1 MFFGR
6 EDVIAKLAA
15 LMGKSTSSLV
25 TCRGR
30 RRIGKSTL
38 VEEFARKYGAR
49 FVKIEG
55 LRPSPRTTNQDE
67 IDNFLDQLALYGGK
81 RTGRIESW
89 LEAFREL
96 DKLIGED
103 FTVVLLDEISWMGY
117 FDKLFS
123 DRLKIAWDNMWK
135 KHPKLILVLCGS
147 VSSWIKDNIIDN
159 EAFVGRRSCDLVVHE
174 LPLKECVKFWG
185 NKIERTDP
193 REIIDILS
201 ITGGVP
207 RYLEEVNPS
216 LSAAE
221 NIKRMC
227 FSRDGILRTD
237 FDQMFNDVITA
248 QPDFTATV
256 LRCLVGGAKSAA
268 EITKEL
274 KLPKGGRVS
283 AALIRLEE
291 AGLVSSD
298 AGKNPETGEELRELR
313 YRLSDNYA
321 RFYLYYIEPLKDII
335 DRDGYEFTAL
345 DTLENIDVFMGLAF
359 ENLVVNN
366 FRELIAPLHLSGALL
381 TSASPYSRRGSS
393 KSRGRKGCQIDL
405 LLQTRKAL
413 YIVEAKR
420 KREIKRSVIDE
431 VDDKVRAIKRRPGLS
446 IKTALVYEGQLSPLV
461 QADGYFDAIISFSH
475 LIGL

>member
-67 IDNFLDQLALYGGK
+67 IDNFLDQLDLYGGK

-147 VSSWIKDNIIDN
+147 VSSWIKDNM
-159 EAFVGRRSCDLVVHE
+159 RSMG
-174 LPLKECVKFWG
+174 LKSKDM
-185 NKIERTDP
+185 KRYIEYGWLFAIP
-193 REIIDILS
+193 GI
-201 ITGGVP
+201 
-207 RYLEEVNPS
+207 
-216 LSAAE
+216 AE
-221 NIKRMC
+221 SPEFKLN
-227 FSRDGILRTD
+227 FRDGVERAASLT
-237 FDQMFNDVITA
+237 
-248 QPDFTATV
+248 QPRGLLHRAASAE
-256 LRCLVGGAKSAA
+256 RHGSCHLVGIGCHKIHRAVASQAHAQDIAA
-268 EITKEL
+268 V
-274 KLPKGGRVS
+274 G
-283 AALIRLEE
+283 
-291 AGLVSSD
+291 
-298 AGKNPETGEELRELR
+298 
-313 YRLSDNYA
+313 
-321 RFYLYYIEPLKDII
+321 
-335 DRDGYEFTAL
+335 
-345 DTLENIDVFMGLAF
+345 
-359 ENLVVNN
+359 
-366 FRELIAPLHLSGALL
+366 
-381 TSASPYSRRGSS
+381 SR
-393 KSRGRKGCQIDL
+393 
-405 LLQTRKAL
+405 
-413 YIVEAKR
+413 
-420 KREIKRSVIDE
+420 
-431 VDDKVRAIKRRPGLS
+431 
-446 IKTALVYEGQLSPLV
+446 
-461 QADGYFDAIISFSH
+461 
-475 LIGL
+475 

>member
-1 MFFGR
+1 M
-6 EDVIAKLAA
+6 
-15 LMGKSTSSLV
+15 
-25 TCRGR
+25 
-30 RRIGKSTL
+30 
-38 VEEFARKYGAR
+38 
-49 FVKIEG
+49 
-55 LRPSPRTTNQDE
+55 
-67 IDNFLDQLALYGGK
+67 
-81 RTGRIESW
+81 
-89 LEAFREL
+89 
-96 DKLIGED
+96 
-103 FTVVLLDEISWMGY
+103 
-117 FDKLFS
+117 
-123 DRLKIAWDNMWK
+123 
-135 KHPKLILVLCGS
+135 
-147 VSSWIKDNIIDN
+147 
-159 EAFVGRRSCDLVVHE
+159 
-174 LPLKECVKFWG
+174 
-185 NKIERTDP
+185 
-193 REIIDILS
+193 
-201 ITGGVP
+201 
-207 RYLEEVNPS
+207 
-216 LSAAE
+216 
-221 NIKRMC
+221 
-227 FSRDGILRTD
+227 
-237 FDQMFNDVITA
+237 
-248 QPDFTATV
+248 
-256 LRCLVGGAKSAA
+256 
-268 EITKEL
+268 
-274 KLPKGGRVS
+274 S